1 MPRGKMDTGSGK
13 HQHRKRGADQL
24 SPVGGGSY
32 ERRSSDIEL
41 DKVTGPPEAYFD
53 QARQSRRASVMAELV
68 IKQLEEQDGDRKD
81 SGGVVAATSVLHQR
95 ANEIRQQRVNWQSY
109 LQSQMISQ
117 EDYNF
122 IVALDQST
130 AESRANLLKQQR
142 GQSAKTFFNMLER
155 ISRDQTIQYILIMI
169 DELLQED
176 KSRVEIFKEYA
187 RKKKEPVWTQFL
199 TLLNRPDGFII
210 NMTSRIIAKIACW
223 SRELM
228 EGSDLQHYLTWLKD
242 QLRMPNNDYIQSV
255 ARCLQMMLRINEYK
269 LAFVAI
275 DGISTIVTVLAG
287 RVNFQIQYQLTF
299 CLWVLTFNV
308 DLARRINKYNVI
320 PILADILSESGKEK
334 VARIILA
341 TFRNLIEKP
350 EESEIRRD
358 NAIAMVQCKVSKQL
372 EILQGKKFTDPDIVE
387 DIEFLEE
394 KLNASVQDMSSFDE
408 YATEIK
414 SGRLEWGPVHSSEK
428 FWRENADKLNEKNY
442 ELLKILVHLLESSRD
457 PLVLSVAA
465 HDVGEYVRYYPRG
478 KQVIEKLGGKHLVM
492 QLLSH
497 EDPNVRYEAL
507 LCVQK
512 LMVHNWEYL
521 GKQLEKETSTTR
533 PAQGA
538 SRT

>member
-1 MPRGKMDTGSGK
+1 METGSGDNGK
-13 HQHRKRGADQL
+13 HHHHHKKRAADEL
-24 SPVGGGSY
+24 SSVSGGTY
-32 ERRSSDIEL
+32 ERRNSDIEL
-41 DKVTGPPEAYFD
+41 DKVTGPPEAFYHT
-53 QARQSRRASVMAELV
+53 ARQSRRASVMAELV
-68 IKQLEEQDGDRKD
+68 IKHLEDQEDRKD
-81 SGGVVAATSVLHQR
+81 EGVVAATSVLHQR
-95 ANEIRQQRVNWQSY
+95 AHEIRQQRVNWQSY
-109 LQSQMISQ
+109 RQSQMITQ

-122 IVALDQST
+122 IVALDQAT
-130 AESRANLLKQQR
+130 PESRANLLKQQR
-142 GQSAKTFFNMLER
+142 LQSAKTFFNMLGH

-169 DELLQED
+169 DEMLQED

-255 ARCLQMMLRINEYK
+255 ARCLQMMLRINEYR

-275 DGISTIVTVLAG
+275 EGISTIVTVLAG

-308 DLARRINKYNVI
+308 DLAKRMSKYNVI

-334 VARIILA
+334 VARIILG

-350 EESEIRRD
+350 DENEIRRD

-372 EILQGKKFTDPDIVE
+372 EIWQGKKSPDPDFVE
-387 DIEFLEE
+387 DIEYLEE
-394 KLNASVQDMSSFDE
+394 KLNSSVQDMSSFDE

-442 ELLKILVHLLESSRD
+442 ELLKILVRLLETSRD

-478 KQVIEKLGGKHLVM
+478 KHVIEKLGGKHLVM
-492 QLLSH
+492 QLLGH

-512 LMVHNWEYL
+512 IMVHNWEYL
-521 GKQLEKETSTTR
+521 GKQLEKETSSTSRPTQGPTR
-533 PAQGA
+533 
-538 SRT
+538 S

>member
-1 MPRGKMDTGSGK
+1 MSLTTKIGSVLT
-13 HQHRKRGADQL
+13 ALPD
-24 SPVGGGSY
+24 
-32 ERRSSDIEL
+32 DIE
-41 DKVTGPPEAYFD
+41 K
-53 QARQSRRASVMAELV
+53 
-68 IKQLEEQDGDRKD
+68 
-81 SGGVVAATSVLHQR
+81 GGVLAATSVLHQR

-109 LQSQMISQ
+109 KQSHMITQ

-122 IVALDQST
+122 IVALDQAT
-130 AESRANLLKQQR
+130 PENRANLLKQQNLEA
-142 GQSAKTFFNMLER
+142 AKTFFNLLGH
-155 ISRDQTIQYILIMI
+155 ISKDQTIQYILIMI
-169 DELLQED
+169 DEMLQED
-176 KSRVEIFKEYA
+176 KTRVEIFKQYA
-187 RKKKEPVWTQFL
+187 RKQKENVWTPFL
-199 TLLNRPDGFII
+199 TLLDRPDGFIM
-210 NMTSRIIAKIACW
+210 NMTSRIVAKIACW

-228 EGSDLQHYLTWLKD
+228 EGSDLQHYLSWLKD
-242 QLRMPNNDYIQSV
+242 QLRMPNNEYIQSV
-255 ARCLQMMLRINEYK
+255 ARCLQMMLRIDAYR
-269 LAFVAI
+269 LAFVAV
-275 DGISTIVTVLAG
+275 DGISTLVTVLAG

-299 CLWVLTFNV
+299 CLWVMTFNV
-308 DLARRINKYNVI
+308 SLAQKMNKYNVI
-320 PILADILSESGKEK
+320 PILADILSESSKEK
-334 VARIILA
+334 VTRIILA

-350 EESEIRRD
+350 DESEIRRD

-372 EILQGKKFTDPDIVE
+372 EILQGKKFADPDIVE
-387 DIEFLEE
+387 DIEYLEE
-394 KLNASVQDMSSFDE
+394 RLNTSVQDMSSFDE

-442 ELLKILVHLLESSRD
+442 ELLKILVRLLETSKD

-521 GKQLEKETSTTR
+521 GKQLEKDTGTSKG
-533 PAQGA
+533 AQGA

>member
-1 MPRGKMDTGSGK
+1 MVSASHGCKTKKQKKTAGVAVCKVLDSLTSFTILRSTFSSLLKSTLHLLVGSPPENSEPTMQAPRGLA
-13 HQHRKRGADQL
+13 GADN
-24 SPVGGGSY
+24 VN
-32 ERRSSDIEL
+32 ER
-41 DKVTGPPEAYFD
+41 
-53 QARQSRRASVMAELV
+53 
-68 IKQLEEQDGDRKD
+68 
-81 SGGVVAATSVLHQR
+81 VVAATSVLHQR

-109 LQSQMISQ
+109 LQSQMITQ

-130 AESRANLLKQQR
+130 PESRANLLKQQR
-142 GQSAKTFFNMLER
+142 LQSAKTFFNMLGH

-169 DELLQED
+169 DEMLQED
-176 KSRVEIFKEYA
+176 KKRVEIFKEYA
-187 RKKKEPVWTQFL
+187 RKKKESVWTQFL
-199 TLLNRPDGFII
+199 NLLNRPDGFIV

-308 DLARRINKYNVI
+308 DLAKRMSKYNII

-350 EESEIRRD
+350 DENEIKRD
-358 NAIAMVQCKVSKQL
+358 NAIAMVQCKVSRQL

-387 DIEFLEE
+387 DIEYLEE
-394 KLNASVQDMSSFDE
+394 KLNTSVQDMSSFDE

-442 ELLKILVHLLESSRD
+442 ELLKILVRLLETSRD

-478 KQVIEKLGGKHLVM
+478 KHVIEKLGGKHLVM
-492 QLLSH
+492 QLLGH

-512 LMVHNWEYL
+512 IMVHNWEYL
-521 GKQLEKETSTTR
+521 GKQLEKETSTSR
-533 PAQGA
+533 PAQGPTR
-538 SRT
+538 S

>member
-1 MPRGKMDTGSGK
+1 M
-13 HQHRKRGADQL
+13 
-24 SPVGGGSY
+24 
-32 ERRSSDIEL
+32 
-41 DKVTGPPEAYFD
+41 
-53 QARQSRRASVMAELV
+53 
-68 IKQLEEQDGDRKD
+68 
-81 SGGVVAATSVLHQR
+81 AATSVLHQR

-372 EILQGKKFTDPDIVE
+372 EILQGKKFSDPDIVE

-521 GKQLEKETSTTR
+521 GKQLEKETSTSR

>member
-1 MPRGKMDTGSGK
+1 
-13 HQHRKRGADQL
+13 
-24 SPVGGGSY
+24 
-32 ERRSSDIEL
+32 
-41 DKVTGPPEAYFD
+41 
-53 QARQSRRASVMAELV
+53 
-68 IKQLEEQDGDRKD
+68 
-81 SGGVVAATSVLHQR
+81 
-95 ANEIRQQRVNWQSY
+95 
-109 LQSQMISQ
+109 MITQ

-372 EILQGKKFTDPDIVE
+372 EILQGKKFSDPDIVE

-442 ELLKILVHLLESSRD
+442 ELLK
-457 PLVLSVAA
+457 
-465 HDVGEYVRYYPRG
+465 
-478 KQVIEKLGGKHLVM
+478 
-492 QLLSH
+492 
-497 EDPNVRYEAL
+497 
-507 LCVQK
+507 
-512 LMVHNWEYL
+512 
-521 GKQLEKETSTTR
+521 
-533 PAQGA
+533 
-538 SRT
+538 

>member
-13 HQHRKRGADQL
+13 QHHRKRGADQL

-109 LQSQMISQ
+109 QQSQMITQ